1 MRCKNLVSMNVELGG
16 YISYAFRYFSHG
28 LDHEMLYWPAPVA
41 IRVSSVKEHAALSGA
56 AAEVCYKKM
65 NRHESYS
72 LNNHE
77 I

>member
-1 MRCKNLVSMNVELGG
+1 MRYKNLVSMNVELGG
-16 YISYAFRYFSHG
+16 YISYALRYFSHG
-28 LDHEMLYWPAPVA
+28 LDHEMLYWPASVA
-41 IRVSSVKEHAALSGA
+41 IRVSSVKELRPYQER

>member
-1 MRCKNLVSMNVELGG
+1 MRYRNLVSMNVDLGG
-16 YISYAFRYFSHG
+16 YISYAFKNFSHG
-28 LDHEMLYWPAPVA
+28 LDHEMLYWPTSVA
-41 IRVSSVKEHAALSGA
+41 IRVSSLKEHAALLGA
-56 AAEVCYKKM
+56 AAEVSDKKL